1 MDHAT
6 LLLPTDH
13 PHPYSI
19 CHPLA
24 NCSTGHMRRLEDT
37 GFLILGCLMVIY
49 KLWGDF
55 RWAFVFFSS
64 RLPNIKFLKLS
75 AHGVLLAYYLTSL
88 FQFTVNLEEVYLDC
102 KNSHMASYWVTVHG
116 DLLFSPIYI
125 FYLCNNVLIDV
136 LLFISSFSFFFVSVC
151 FLAQSP
157 KSKSHL
163 LLSVPQ
169 FFLKAVKKQLS
180 FPGFQ
185 W

>member
-1 MDHAT
+1 MPHYYFPLT
-6 LLLPTDH
+6 TPTRTASAIHWLTVQWVTWGGLRTQDFS
-13 PHPYSI
+13 YSAVWW
-19 CHPLA
+19 L
-24 NCSTGHMRRLEDT
+24 STNS
-37 GFLILGCLMVIY
+37 
-49 KLWGDF
+49 KGDF

-75 AHGVLLAYYLTSL
+75 AHGVLLAYYLASL

-102 KNSHMASYWVTVHG
+102 KNSHMASDWVTVHG

-136 LLFISSFSFFFVSVC
+136 LLFIRLSHFFFVSVC

>member
-1 MDHAT
+1 MPHYYFPLTTPTRTASAIHWLTVQRVTWGGLRTQDFSYSAVWWLST
-6 LLLPTDH
+6 NSEGIFVGLL
-13 PHPYSI
+13 
-19 CHPLA
+19 
-24 NCSTGHMRRLEDT
+24 
-37 GFLILGCLMVIY
+37 
-49 KLWGDF
+49 
-55 RWAFVFFSS
+55 FFSVS
-64 RLPNIKFLKLS
+64 RLPNIKLLKLS
-75 AHGVLLAYYLTSL
+75 AHGVLLAYYLASL

-136 LLFISSFSFFFVSVC
+136 LLFIRLSHFFFVFVC